1 MPLQLGG
8 GGGSVTYDPATGIW
22 YNNGVAV
29 DSVASYTWAQFIDA
43 SFNLTVARY
52 VHISDRH
59 STTDGTSTPG
69 SLWRIDPSATAIRKR
84 NLVSGPI
91 YYSTYADA
99 IADVPAASW
108 PTMSI
113 VCADV
118 GSSRII
124 LTSNASRYSPRSG
137 YACLFKGVYGTLAA
151 PTNNISAGTGSA
163 ATIFPIG
170 TPTIPAGLLDVG
182 DSLNLRLR
190 LQRHNGGTPATMVVR
205 ANLGTAGNGNDADL
219 WSVTLAATNLL
230 ICPAFSDIVIGSA
243 TVFSTSSSNSLFGS
257 GGLSAS
263 FDKTTNFNVSSTLK
277 FSVSIQSK
285 NVSDT
290 LDLMSYSLEWLAA

>member
-1 MPLQLGG
+1 MTMSPGMQRK
-8 GGGSVTYDPATGIW
+8 
-22 YNNGVAV
+22 
-29 DSVASYTWAQFIDA
+29 SVADATSILDITWAQFNDA
-43 SFNLTVARY
+43 GFDTTLARY
-52 VHISDRH
+52 VHITDRH

-69 SLWRIDPSATAIRKR
+69 SLWWVDPTATAIRKR

-99 IADVPAASW
+99 IADVPAATW

-124 LTSNASRYSPRSG
+124 LTSNASRYSPSSG
-137 YACLFKGVYGTLAA
+137 YVCLFKGVYGTLAA
-151 PTNNISAGTGSA
+151 PTNSISAGTGGA

-170 TPTIPAGLLDVG
+170 TPTIPAGLLAVG

-190 LQRHNGGTPATMVVR
+190 LQRHNGGTPISMVVR
-205 ANLGTAGNGNDADL
+205 ANLGTAGDGSDADL
-219 WSVTLAATNLL
+219 WSATLGTTNLL
-230 ICPAFSDIVIGSA
+230 ICPALTDIAIGSA
-243 TVFSTSSSNSLFGS
+243 TVFSTSSSQSLFGS
-257 GGLSAS
+257 GGAAAAA
-263 FDKTTNFNVSSTLK
+263 DKTNNFNVASTLI
-277 FSVSIQSK
+277 FSVSIQIK
-285 NVSDT
+285 NASDT